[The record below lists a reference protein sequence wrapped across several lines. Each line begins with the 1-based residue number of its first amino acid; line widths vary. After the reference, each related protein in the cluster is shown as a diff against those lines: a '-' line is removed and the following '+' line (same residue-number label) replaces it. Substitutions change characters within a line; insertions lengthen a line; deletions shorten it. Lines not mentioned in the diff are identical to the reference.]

1 MSLAARILAV
11 LGLFGLALA
20 GEVGWQAIEAHDKA
34 AQATRS
40 RQLND
45 VADKLVAAA
54 DLVGTEGG
62 RVAAMLGDSRLT
74 DPLQRSEAAAF
85 RAKADSA
92 LQLALAG
99 AASFDLQPVQ
109 RAQAALSNLRGRF
122 ERAQQ
127 EGGTGA
133 PGWKEWL
140 AGIVALNESLVT
152 LRRQVDAA
160 GDMGGVIGNSIILR
174 DRLAEIRLYAGRERG
189 FINGLI
195 AAGEVPAPED
205 LSILARMSGRI
216 EGAWESVEKRRSAA
230 SPGLRAV
237 IAEVERAWLK
247 DFVPTHDSVGAAGW
261 PGARDGKVAWP
272 MTAAEWFG
280 SVSPALDAV
289 VAAQNM
295 ASYDIETALAAQEAR
310 MNRDAALDAALVAL
324 VVVLVVLAVW
334 YIRAAAVRP
343 MLGTIRVIDRIA
355 AGDLEVEVPER
366 RGTDEVAHL
375 VAAARRLRGMAR
387 VGRELTAQQEAMRAQ
402 ADAARVAAIREVGE
416 AVEQVAGRVE
426 SDRLAVAGDL
436 VRLADELEQ
445 RARSLAQAGH
455 DAEAGAHE
463 VQGSAGWGATGAADL
478 SGSIGNIA
486 AQMMRAAEAMRAT
499 VGRTA
504 EARQVFDGLS
514 GSVAE
519 ISEVAGL
526 ISAIAARTNLLAL
539 NATIE
544 AARAGEAG
552 RGFAVVAGEVKALA
566 QETARSTGRI
576 GARLGAIETDMAKA
590 LSTIDAITEAVADL
604 DVVAGVVSAAIAQQS
619 EATADIATS
628 VGDTTQAARRV
639 AGRMGEVTESADWAL
654 TASGNLAAI
663 ARAVQADAAGI
674 AGEISRLLRTRVP
687 ELDRRGGDRRAV
699 RLKARLEWDGGFAA
713 GVLVDISP
721 RGARVECDAGG
732 GAAVA
737 VGGRACLRADRL
749 PAVDVEIVGRVADT
763 LRLRF
768 APGSSQPAEG
778 LAAAI
783 ARLGAG
789 RMAA

>member
-1 MSLAARILAV
+1 MSLAARILAM
-11 LGLFGLALA
+11 LGVFGLALA
-20 GEVGWQAIEAHDKA
+20 GEIGWQAVEAHDKA

-45 VADKLVAAA
+45 VADKLIAAS

-62 RVAAMLGDSRLT
+62 RVVAMLGDRQPA
-74 DPLQRSEAAAF
+74 DPQQRSDAAAL
-85 RAKADSA
+85 RAKTESA

-99 AASFDLQPVQ
+99 AESFDLRPVQ
-109 RAQAALSNLRGRF
+109 RAQAALSDMRGRF

-127 EGGTGA
+127 EGGGGA

-152 LRRQVDAA
+152 LRRQVDIA
-160 GDMGGVIGNSIILR
+160 GDGGGAVGNAIILR
-174 DRLAEIRLYAGRERG
+174 DRLAEIRFYAGRQRG
-189 FINGLI
+189 LINGLI
-195 AAGEVPAPED
+195 AAGEPPAPED
-205 LSILARMSGRI
+205 FSILARMSGRI
-216 EGAWESVEKRRSAA
+216 EGAWDSVAKRRAAA

-237 IAEVERAWLK
+237 IAEAERAWLK
-247 DFVPTHDSVGAAGW
+247 DFVPTRERMRGAGW
-261 PGARDGKVAWP
+261 QGARDGRAAWP
-272 MTAAEWFG
+272 MTATEWFR
-280 SVSPALDAV
+280 SVSPAIDAV

-295 ASYDIETALAAQEAR
+295 ASYDIETALAAQEDR
-310 MNRDAALDAALVAL
+310 MNRDAALNAALVAV

-334 YIRAAAVRP
+334 YIRVAAVRP

-355 AGDLEVEVPER
+355 AGDLEVELPER
-366 RGTDEVAHL
+366 RGTDEVARL

-387 VGRELTAQQEAMRAQ
+387 VGRELRAQQQ
-402 ADAARVAAIREVGE
+402 ALREQAEAARVAAMREVGE
-416 AVEQVAGRVE
+416 AVEQVAERVKNAQHA
-426 SDRLAVAGDL
+426 LAGDV
-436 VRLADELEQ
+436 VRLADELEA
-445 RARSLAQAGH
+445 RARGLAEAGH
-455 DAEAGAHE
+455 DAAVGAHE

-486 AQMMRAAEAMRAT
+486 AQMTRAAEAMRAT

-504 EARQVFDGLS
+504 EARQVFGGLS

-566 QETARSTGRI
+566 QETARSTERI

-590 LSTIDAITEAVADL
+590 LATIDAITEAVADL
-604 DVVAGVVSAAIAQQS
+604 DVVAAIERQS

-628 VGDTTQAARRV
+628 VGDTTEAARRV

-663 ARAVQADAAGI
+663 ARTVQADAAGI
-674 AGEISRLLRTRVP
+674 AGEITRLLRTRVP

-699 RLKARLEWDGGFAA
+699 HLKARLEWEGGSAE
-713 GVLVDISP
+713 GVVVDISP
-721 RGARVECDAGG
+721 RGARLECDAGG
-732 GAAVA
+732 VA
-737 VGGRACLRADRL
+737 VGGRACLRADSL
-749 PAVDVEIVGRVADT
+749 PAVDVEIVGRGADM

-768 APGSSQPAEG
+768 APANGRTAEA

-783 ARLGAG
+783 ARLGAE